1 MLEDFRYAFVIKAPA
16 LQMRQ
21 NATSILLFCR
31 EALHMR
37 MSCQV
42 STPRR
47 IVSSCMVHG
56 KGSLAVF
63 LGATE
68 RIYLRV
74 DSRCWDL

>member
-21 NATSILLFCR
+21 NATSILLLCR

-42 STPRR
+42 STP
-47 IVSSCMVHG
+47 VGV
-56 KGSLAVF
+56 L
-63 LGATE
+63 
-68 RIYLRV
+68 
-74 DSRCWDL
+74 